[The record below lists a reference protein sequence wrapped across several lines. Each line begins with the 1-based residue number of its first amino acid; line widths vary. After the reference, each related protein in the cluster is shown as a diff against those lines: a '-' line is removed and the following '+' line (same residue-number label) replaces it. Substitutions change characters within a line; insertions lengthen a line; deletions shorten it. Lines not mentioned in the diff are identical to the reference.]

1 MPSVSAVELRRGH
14 FIRHNGELYK
24 IIEFQHTAPGKGQAV
39 MQVKFRNMRTG
50 ATSAH
55 RFRSQ
60 ESVERVELEV
70 RALEF
75 LYEQGGE
82 YVFMDQTNYEQLIL
96 SADALEGQTGYL
108 LENLPVK
115 VQFFEEKPVGVELP
129 VTVDLEITY
138 TEPGFRGNTASGGG
152 GTKPA
157 TCQTGLILQVPLFI
171 EIGERIRVDTR
182 TGEYLER
189 AD

>member
-1 MPSVSAVELRRGH
+1 MPSVSAVDLRRGN
-14 FIRHNGELYK
+14 FIRHNGELCK
-24 IIEFQHTAPGKGQAV
+24 ILDFQHNSPGKGAAV

-50 ATSAH
+50 STAAH

-60 ESVERVELEV
+60 ESVERVELEN
-70 RALEF
+70 RNLEF

-82 YVFMDQTNYEQLIL
+82 YIFMDQTSYEQITLT
-96 SADALEGQTGYL
+96 ADDLEGQTGFL

-115 VQFFEEKPVGVELP
+115 IQFFENKPVGVELP
-129 VTVDLEITY
+129 ITIDLEVTY

-157 TCQTGLILQVPLFI
+157 TTNTGYVAQVPLFI
-171 EIGERIRVDTR
+171 EIGERIRIDTR